1 MGPVRPDPPE
11 LAAIRSSERVLR
23 DPGQAGRVRPL
34 LLVDEREAA
43 ADAGNAQTKMRMCA
57 IDAASQRAGVPS
69 PSGNAIVEALNGV
82 LALRPPGKER
92 RPLLGTPNVS
102 RRDSFVG
109 SAPEMPQ
116 DLPPG
121 ARRGTAP
128 APGALACRIGPSAGP
143 GRHRMLLSDATVRYD
158 DLNMGQ
164 LGDVLFE
171 DGRTVIAISGSKCN
185 RGGASKPA
193 ALPAATRPGSGS
205 ALLVDSVR
213 RAVALPLEAPPEAL
227 ATLARGFAA
236 AGQARHPPGPAAVAT
251 FFGPWLFQCS
261 GMSCPGRPFSW
272 QASSPR
278 APSGRSPPGP
288 SARSKGRLPLSGRTA
303 CGGMLRRPSFTPV
316 CRVPSSRRRCG
327 LPPHGRTRRASL
339 SQLS

>member
-1 MGPVRPDPPE
+1 
-11 LAAIRSSERVLR
+11 
-23 DPGQAGRVRPL
+23 
-34 LLVDEREAA
+34 
-43 ADAGNAQTKMRMCA
+43 
-57 IDAASQRAGVPS
+57 
-69 PSGNAIVEALNGV
+69 
-82 LALRPPGKER
+82 
-92 RPLLGTPNVS
+92 
-102 RRDSFVG
+102 
-109 SAPEMPQ
+109 
-116 DLPPG
+116 
-121 ARRGTAP
+121 
-128 APGALACRIGPSAGP
+128 
-143 GRHRMLLSDATVRYD
+143 MLLSDATVRYD
-158 DLNMGQ
+158 DLNLGQ

-288 SARSKGRLPLSGRTA
+288 PARV
-303 CGGMLRRPSFTPV
+303 GGDASNFGPHSVRRGA
-316 CRVPSSRRRCG
+316 RRRSST
-327 LPPHGRTRRASL
+327 PA
-339 SQLS
+339 